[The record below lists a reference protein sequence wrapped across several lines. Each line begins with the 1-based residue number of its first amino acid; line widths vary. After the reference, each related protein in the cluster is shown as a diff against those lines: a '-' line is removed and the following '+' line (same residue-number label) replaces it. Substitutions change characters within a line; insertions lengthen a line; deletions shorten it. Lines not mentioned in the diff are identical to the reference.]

1 MADTKFD
8 RPTFAIKAIPS
19 DINNASFLGNP
30 VLDNL
35 VSVVVAMGTEVW
47 ATKRRMKVMESL
59 LVKKG
64 ITPEMIEKYVP
75 TGEEAAAWEKD
86 RDRYIEMTFGA
97 LGNDGQLSASAPF
110 PKRG

>member
-1 MADTKFD
+1 MAETKFN
-8 RPTFAIKAIPS
+8 RPTHAAKAIPS
-19 DINNASFLGNP
+19 DINNVSFLGNP

-64 ITPEMIEKYVP
+64 ITPEMMEKYVP
-75 TGEEAAAWEKD
+75 TADEATAWEKD
-86 RDRYIEMTFGA
+86 RDRFIEMTFSA
-97 LGNDGQLSASAPF
+97 LANDGRLAASAPF

>member
-1 MADTKFD
+1 MADTKFN
-8 RPTFAIKAIPS
+8 RPTFAAKAIPS
-19 DINNASFLGNP
+19 DVNNVSFLGNP

-47 ATKRRMKVMESL
+47 ATKRRMKVMESVL
-59 LVKKG
+59 AKKG
-64 ITPEMIEKYVP
+64 ITSQMLEKYVP
-75 TGEEAAAWEKD
+75 TAEEAAAWEKD

-97 LGNDGQLSASAPF
+97 LGNEGNLSASAPF

>member
-19 DINNASFLGNP
+19 DVSNVSFLGNS

-64 ITPEMIEKYVP
+64 IAPEMIEKYVP
-75 TGEEAAAWEKD
+75 TAEEATAWEKD

-97 LGNDGQLSASAPF
+97 LGNEGNLSASAPF

>member
-1 MADTKFD
+1 MAETKFN
-8 RPTFAIKAIPS
+8 RPTFAVKAIPS
-19 DINNASFLGNP
+19 DVNNASFLGNP

-35 VSVVVAMGTEVW
+35 VSVVVALGTEVW

-64 ITPEMIEKYVP
+64 ITPDMIEKYVP
-75 TGEEAAAWEKD
+75 SADEAAAWEKD
-86 RDRYIEMTFGA
+86 RNRFIVMTFNA
-97 LGNDGQLSASAPF
+97 LGNEGYLSASAPF